1 MPGALTGIVPRRLL
15 VAVLLL
21 GGVVIAGAG
30 VTVVLLPHGDAGS
43 PSSVPDHGSAVTFGG
58 RAGFD
63 VSVSD
68 VHVPDTAGR
77 VTLAVSFRNTSSSQ
91 QRADPQDFA
100 FRDGSG
106 GVVRPLFDATCPRWR
121 RADLHPAAGASQS
134 PRDAD
139 AQQVGPDFGPVPLC
153 FSVAHPAARPT
164 LVWDP
169 DVGFLG
175 TPVTIPLR

>member
-139 AQQVGPDFGPVPLC
+139 AQQVGPNFGPVPLC